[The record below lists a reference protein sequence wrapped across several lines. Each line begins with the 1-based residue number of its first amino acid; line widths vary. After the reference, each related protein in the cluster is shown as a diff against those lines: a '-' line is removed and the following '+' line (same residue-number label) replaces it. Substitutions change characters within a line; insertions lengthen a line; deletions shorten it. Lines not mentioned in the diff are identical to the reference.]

1 MKDSG
6 SYSQEEEFIS
16 GSDYS
21 GEDYSEGDEED
32 YSEEDENTHTETENY
47 ESQQDDVTKQ
57 SDIPESEVSKN
68 KAGDIRESFK
78 DGDMDKSGMSPS
90 RVELKPEEGK
100 IPPKVSASQGKLDNG
115 MKNKEAILSKA
126 VIATLGYEMLQR
138 EFIEVLVIYLMN
150 KHNLRSHNKDQLE
163 AELDRNFNLM
173 NAVGSKRNRNESKP
187 ECRTW

>member
-1 MKDSG
+1 
-6 SYSQEEEFIS
+6 
-16 GSDYS
+16 
-21 GEDYSEGDEED
+21 
-32 YSEEDENTHTETENY
+32 
-47 ESQQDDVTKQ
+47 
-57 SDIPESEVSKN
+57 
-68 KAGDIRESFK
+68 
-78 DGDMDKSGMSPS
+78 
-90 RVELKPEEGK
+90 
-100 IPPKVSASQGKLDNG
+100 

-187 ECRTW
+187 ECRTWQPPSKKEGPRFYKEKMERYYAFYDKLKNIPDDTIV